1 MLWSSP
7 VVNENKYP
15 GKKTLSSILVEGN
28 KLHPA
33 PQCSKQISLNLPES
47 SITCYIRFVT
57 SPHSQFLSLLI
68 TIEKQGF
75 NLKANS
81 SEICFA
87 LGKSLGHRAFPI
99 PPSFWWSTNTIAPE
113 FTNVC
118 KWWWNNWKHGTMRSF
133 CLQMD
138 RFPDFQIWKS
148 HPDRKAEE
156 TGSPICPFKCMLK
169 N

>member
-1 MLWSSP
+1 MLWSSI
-7 VVNENKYP
+7 VVNEKKHP

-118 KWWWNNWKHGTMRSF
+118 KWWWNNWKNATTIAAQLLLTNGSIS
-133 CLQMD
+133 
-138 RFPDFQIWKS
+138 RFPDLKKS
-148 HPDRKAEE
+148 FRQKSWGDRVANL
-156 TGSPICPFKCMLK
+156 PI
-169 N
+169 